1 MTMNRDARRYL
12 VRCLIVVCGLISLMG
27 CAPMA
32 AIGAAASVASS
43 AMEMVGLK
51 DPGIAPEKVQ
61 LTLQA
66 GKDLNLSQGESMSVV
81 VRIYYLKDAE
91 RFLHAPMAQ
100 LMDPTQESAML
111 GDDLMAARE
120 LTLTPG
126 QRYTHTELVPREA
139 KVIGIVA
146 LFHTPAVGGWKRV
159 FDTARAKNDGIV
171 VGIQADA
178 IRVVRGRTVSTH
190 WEQK

>member
-12 VRCLIVVCGLISLMG
+12 VRCLIAVCGLTSLIG

-32 AIGAAASVASS
+32 AVGAAASVASS
-43 AMEMVGLK
+43 AMQMVGLK
-51 DPGIAPEKVQ
+51 DPDNAPEKVP

-66 GKDLNLSQGESMSVV
+66 GADLNLSQGEPMSVV

-91 RFLHAPMAQ
+91 RFLRAPMAQ
-100 LMDPTQESAML
+100 LMDPAQESAVL

-126 QRYTHTELVPREA
+126 QRYEHTELVPREA
-139 KVIGIVA
+139 KVVGIAA
-146 LFHTPAVGGWKRV
+146 LFHTPAVGGWKRA
-159 FDTARAKNDGIV
+159 FDAARATDDGIV
-171 VGIQADA
+171 ASIQANA
-178 IRVVRGRTVSTH
+178 IRIVQGHTVSTH
-190 WEQK
+190 